1 MNEVKKNEAID
12 LGALRQEIDRIDLD
26 IHRGLM
32 QRGEIID
39 RLIAVKARQGGGSA
53 FRPGREAEMMRRLV
67 ERHRGLLP
75 LDTVEGIWR
84 IIISTFTFVQANYSV
99 HVDVSGGDPPMR
111 DSARFHF
118 GFTVPYVPHNSPAG
132 VIEAVKRSPGDLG
145 LVRIGASA
153 ADGAWWSGLT
163 DGQAPKIIARLPFV
177 ERPDHPAGLPVFVV
191 SKPVED
197 AAAREVILSAVQVER
212 WRDALP
218 ALIAEAGGEI
228 IGNAPHGVGLSLL
241 VAVSGPSAGAAGE
254 RLRSLPGAT
263 CVDEVGSHAARF
275 DAASRDSHADALSR
289 SA

>member
-1 MNEVKKNEAID
+1 MTEVKKTEAID

-53 FRPGREAEMMRRLV
+53 FRPSREAEMMRRLV

-84 IIISTFTFVQANYSV
+84 IIISTFTYVQANYSV

-118 GFTVPYVPHNSPAG
+118 GFTVPYVPHNSAAG
-132 VIEAVKRSPGDLG
+132 VIEGVKRSPGDLG
-145 LVRIGASA
+145 LVRIGGSA
-153 ADGAWWSGLT
+153 ADGPWWSGLT

-197 AAAREVILSAVQVER
+197 AAARDVVLYAIQVER

-218 ALIAEAGGEI
+218 ALIAERRGEI
-228 IGNAPHGVGLSLL
+228 IGNAPDRAGLSLL
-241 VAVSGPSAGAAGE
+241 IALPGTQAGDTGE
-254 RLRSLPGAT
+254 RLRALPGAT
-263 CVDEVGSHAARF
+263 RIAEVGSHAARF
-275 DAASRDSHADALSR
+275 DVASRDSAGDALSR

>member
-145 LVRIGASA
+145 LVRTSGSA
-153 ADGAWWSGLT
+153 ADGPWWSGLT

-263 CVDEVGSHAARF
+263 CVGEVGSHAARF

>member
-1 MNEVKKNEAID
+1 MNEVKRNEPVD
-12 LGALRQEIDRIDLD
+12 LAALRQEIDRIDVEL
-26 IHRGLM
+26 HRGLM

-118 GFTVPYVPHNSPAG
+118 GFTVPYVPHSSAAG
-132 VIEAVKRSPGDLG
+132 VIAAVKRAPGDLG
-145 LVRIGASA
+145 LVRIGGSA
-153 ADGAWWSGLT
+153 ADGAWWSGLAEP
-163 DGQAPKIIARLPFV
+163 QAPKVIARLPFV

-191 SKPVED
+191 AKPVED
-197 AAAREVILSAVQVER
+197 AAAREVLLYAIQVER

-228 IGNAPHGVGLSLL
+228 IGNGPDRMGLSLL
-241 VAVSGPSAGAAGE
+241 VAAPGGKAADPRE
-254 RLRSLPGAT
+254 RLDGLPGASRMA
-263 CVDEVGSHAARF
+263 EVGSHAARF
-275 DAASRDSHADALSR
+275 DAASRDLSGDALSR